1 MKVFKT
7 PLQNSLSL
15 MLIGCSVGLL
25 SACSSSDKEA
35 ETLAQ
40 TSGTFISTPKT
51 AAAFD
56 NHESRNNG
64 AWGAVYVTE
73 RELNDTNRNIVNSDH
88 IPNYDEDPSLDK
100 WKEKFGNEHAFTTND
115 GAKLYHDSCAG
126 CHMHQGEG
134 AFSAGYYPP
143 LADNPKMKSKYY
155 VIDIL
160 INGFRGMPSFRD
172 MLNDEQM
179 AAVTQYLM
187 QDLNGYSAT
196 VTAEDVA
203 QLRPALPPQ
212 ADRYD

>member
-7 PLQNSLSL
+7 HSLPPVSL

-40 TSGTFISTPKT
+40 TSSSFISTPET
-51 AAAFD
+51 ETFD
-56 NHESRNNG
+56 NHSSRNNG
-64 AWGAVYVTE
+64 AWGAVYVNE
-73 RELNDTNRNIVNSDH
+73 SELNDNNRNIVNNEH